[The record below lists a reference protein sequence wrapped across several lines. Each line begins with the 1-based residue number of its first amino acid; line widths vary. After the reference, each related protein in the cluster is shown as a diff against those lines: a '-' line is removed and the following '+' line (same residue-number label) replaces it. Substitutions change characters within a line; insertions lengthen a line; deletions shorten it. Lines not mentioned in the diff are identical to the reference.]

1 MGNWNQN
8 EFEYLRNTE
17 SKKDDRWENMRNRD
31 QMEDGKEKQND
42 KKSLNATF
50 SNELNNQRHE
60 TNSGEEQ
67 PQSKRTKSRRNNSE
81 KKQKN
86 KSERQKGQAP
96 KLPPRGY
103 SENECQPLIGVLNK
117 KNDRP
122 QNQERCKNNQ
132 TPI

>member
-1 MGNWNQN
+1 
-8 EFEYLRNTE
+8 
-17 SKKDDRWENMRNRD
+17 MRNRD

-42 KKSLNATF
+42 EKSLNAIF

-86 KSERQKGQAP
+86 KPERQKGQAP

-103 SENECQPLIGVLNK
+103 NENEYQPLIGVLNK
-117 KNDRP
+117 ENDIDCRTKKEQLNP
-122 QNQERCKNNQ
+122 R
-132 TPI
+132 TRR